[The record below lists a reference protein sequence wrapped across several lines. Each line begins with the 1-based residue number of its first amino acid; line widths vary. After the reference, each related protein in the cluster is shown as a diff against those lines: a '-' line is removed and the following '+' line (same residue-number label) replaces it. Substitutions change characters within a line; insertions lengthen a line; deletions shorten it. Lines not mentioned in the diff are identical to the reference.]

1 MDKVDNTIGAQLI
14 IQLQGVIATV
24 VYTAVATYV
33 IFKIISFIIG
43 DIRVN
48 EDDESQGL
56 DIVSH
61 NERGYDI

>member
-1 MDKVDNTIGAQLI
+1 M
-14 IQLQGVIATV
+14 IATV